1 MIMII
6 VINVLQVITCTH
18 ARDHH
23 LSFVAESIW
32 RECLVGSRFFLRR
45 RTEQENV
52 SVLFSHILQPKS
64 EFLILFFLS
73 LLFLFRILWLLVLSA
88 ILRRLGRENKT
99 CREAVKPWSRETVKL
114 GKVVSKAVAG
124 WRKSQ
129 EAQKRL
135 KAQRQRGA
143 SRRQCQTA
151 NKRFASCCIK
161 AKVMLTAMRMIKTTT
176 TT

>member
-45 RTEQENV
+45 RTEQENA

-73 LLFLFRILWLLVLSA
+73 LLFLFRILWLLVSSCEDWVEK
-88 ILRRLGRENKT
+88 IRR
-99 CREAVKPWSRETVKL
+99 AVKPWSRETVKL
-114 GKVVSKAVAG
+114 GKVVSKVVAG

-143 SRRQCQTA
+143 SRRQCQTNGSQA
-151 NKRFASCCIK
+151 AVSKR
-161 AKVMLTAMRMIKTTT
+161 R
-176 TT
+176 

>member
-1 MIMII
+1 MII

-45 RTEQENV
+45 RTEQENA

-64 EFLILFFLS
+64 EFMILFFLS

-99 CREAVKPWSRETVKL
+99 CREAVKP
-114 GKVVSKAVAG
+114 
-124 WRKSQ
+124 
-129 EAQKRL
+129 
-135 KAQRQRGA
+135 
-143 SRRQCQTA
+143 
-151 NKRFASCCIK
+151 
-161 AKVMLTAMRMIKTTT
+161 
-176 TT
+176 

>member
-45 RTEQENV
+45 RTEQENA

-99 CREAVKPWSRETVKL
+99 CREAVKPWNREARKSRE
-114 GKVVSKAVAG
+114 
-124 WRKSQ
+124 Q
-129 EAQKRL
+129 
-135 KAQRQRGA
+135 
-143 SRRQCQTA
+143 SRRGLKKKPGSTEATQSSTAARCQQTSVS